1 MLNPWYCTNRLDFL
15 MSDNTA
21 LVGLTGTVFTW
32 AFANYFFGTIAGV
45 LTCIYVIWKM
55 IRLYRNK

>member
-1 MLNPWYCTNRLDFL
+1 